1 MPCRRVLPAQG
12 LSWPEAG
19 AVEKPFQRHEAFT
32 KPEPDTATKAGLV
45 RPAQDPCVVTAQR
58 MSPKRSL
65 SDIQRDVG
73 HPDRQIGLLPSA
85 DRMDRS
91 QRGAQILLVDLPWGW
106 SLLEA
111 GLCFGHALLHRFH
124 RITAGKRPP
133 RSCPVS
139 FQDDVRVYQ
148 YDATVPNHDTSQVER
163 TRDAV
168 CGEQLRK
175 ALDAQAE
182 HAGDPSDR
190 DVTFVD
196 GKADHFHKRF

>member
-1 MPCRRVLPAQG
+1 
-12 LSWPEAG
+12 
-19 AVEKPFQRHEAFT
+19 
-32 KPEPDTATKAGLV
+32 
-45 RPAQDPCVVTAQR
+45 
-58 MSPKRSL
+58 
-65 SDIQRDVG
+65 
-73 HPDRQIGLLPSA
+73 
-85 DRMDRS
+85 MDRS
-91 QRGAQILLVDLPWGW
+91 HRGPQLFLVDLPCRW

-111 GLCFGHALLHRFH
+111 GLCFGYALFDRFH
-124 RITAGKRPP
+124 RVTAGKRPP

>member
-1 MPCRRVLPAQG
+1 MPCRRVLPAQS
-12 LSWPEAG
+12 LFWPETG
-19 AVEKPFQRHEAFT
+19 VIEKPFQRHEPFT

-45 RPAQDPCVVTAQR
+45 RPAQDPGVVTAQR

-65 SDIQRDVG
+65 SGVQRDVG
-73 HPDRQIGLLPSA
+73 NPNRQLGSLPIA
-85 DRMDRS
+85 DGMDRL
-91 QRGAQILLVDLPWGW
+91 QRGAQILLVDLPCRW
-106 SLLEA
+106 SSLKA
-111 GLCFGHALLHRFH
+111 GLCFSYALFDRFH
-124 RITAGKRPP
+124 RVTAGKRPP
-133 RSCPVS
+133 HSCPVS

-148 YDATVPNHDTSQVER
+148 YDATVPSHDTSQVEPA
-163 TRDAV
+163 RDVV